1 MTADGFASTS
11 SMLKWAPRARETR
24 CAAVA
29 FVLFAQGA
37 VVQWAEDSRAL
48 RQPHWADVKHTGL
61 TNQSQAGGPGS
72 LV

>member
-1 MTADGFASTS
+1 MTAAGFASTS

-29 FVLFAQGA
+29 FVLCAQKA
-37 VVQWAEDSRAL
+37 VIEWVEDSRAL
-48 RQPHWADVKHTGL
+48 RQPHLADVKDTGL
-61 TNQSQAGGPGS
+61 TNQLQADEPGS